1 MPPKRPAGAHEQ
13 PCELCAKLVVVGEAF
28 VGKSCLAARVS
39 KDEFSPTQ
47 EPTIGAAFVSYRTT
61 ISNPNYHT
69 TTTTSGGGAP
79 SQNQRSNTAS
89 SSSASSP
96 ASIGSSSGSNKP
108 GFSSNDSEVTVK
120 FEIWDTAGQERFR
133 SLTPMYFRGAVAGL
147 VVYDV
152 SSADTLRK
160 ARTWIQDLRKTRDS
174 LAIVLVGNKADLPD
188 DKRQVTAEE
197 GEAVAEEE
205 NIGFFE
211 TSAKTG
217 QNVKDVFNYVAK
229 EVVARNLAQPAKQPV
244 GVSPMNQP
252 RGGGGGGSSGGG
264 SSTSGR
270 GGSSA
275 SSSGGEG
282 SGKKCDKC

>member
-1 MPPKRPAGAHEQ
+1 MPPKRPQGALHEN
-13 PCELCAKLVVVGEAF
+13 PGELGAKLVVVGEAF

-61 ISNPNYHT
+61 IPNPNHPSNQNNNNAAMVSPGSSGQSKAT
-69 TTTTSGGGAP
+69 TA
-79 SQNQRSNTAS
+79 AS
-89 SSSASSP
+89 SSKANASANS
-96 ASIGSSSGSNKP
+96 
-108 GFSSNDSEVTVK
+108 DTEVTVK

-174 LAIVLVGNKADLPD
+174 LAIVLVGNKADLPE
-188 DKRQVTAEE
+188 DKRQISTEE
-197 GEAVAEEE
+197 GEALAEEE

-217 QNVKDVFNYVAK
+217 MNVKEVFDFVAK
-229 EVVARNLAQPAKQPV
+229 EVVSRNLAQPAKQPI
-244 GVSPMNQP
+244 GVVNNNNNSSNNNNKSSA
-252 RGGGGGGSSGGG
+252 GNLGGSNNNNSGNNNNNNGG
-264 SSTSGR
+264 DGD
-270 GGSSA
+270 
-275 SSSGGEG
+275 
-282 SGKKCDKC
+282 KKCAKC

>member
-1 MPPKRPAGAHEQ
+1 MPPKRPQGAAHEN
-13 PCELCAKLVVVGEAF
+13 PGELSAKLVVVGEAF

-61 ISNPNYHT
+61 IANPN
-69 TTTTSGGGAP
+69 SGGGP
-79 SQNQRSNTAS
+79 MVSPGGSSQQQSSKAS
-89 SSSASSP
+89 SANNN
-96 ASIGSSSGSNKP
+96 NKNNNGGGGDP
-108 GFSSNDSEVTVK
+108 EVTVK

-147 VVYDV
+147 VVYDI

-188 DKRQVTAEE
+188 DKRQISTEE
-197 GEAVAEEE
+197 GEALAEEE

-217 QNVKDVFNYVAK
+217 LNVKEVFDYVAK
-229 EVVARNLAQPAKQPV
+229 EVVSRNLAQPAKQPI
-244 GVSPMNQP
+244 GVVNNNNNN
-252 RGGGGGGSSGGG
+252 GSSGSKGG
-264 SSTSGR
+264 SAGNL
-270 GGSSA
+270 GGSNNNNN
-275 SSSGGEG
+275 GNNNNGED
-282 SGKKCDKC
+282 GKKCGKC